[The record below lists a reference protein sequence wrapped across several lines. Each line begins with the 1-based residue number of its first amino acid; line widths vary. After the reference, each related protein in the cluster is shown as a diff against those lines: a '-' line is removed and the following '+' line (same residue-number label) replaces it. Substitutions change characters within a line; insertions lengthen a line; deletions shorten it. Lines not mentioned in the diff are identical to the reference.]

1 MSSRSGS
8 HRRPSRRHRTML
20 LGGVLTA
27 IIGMIIGIIAACPL
41 AERTAVA
48 EGSSLAHVVPVTADL
63 QAAIGKSPACRQDP
77 APVAPIQ
84 AGVPH
89 REDLR
94 VPLAGYEVPTA
105 VALGRSIHAD
115 VRLIGAT
122 GPPPPA
128 LDLTTIL
135 RI

>member
-1 MSSRSGS
+1 M
-8 HRRPSRRHRTML
+8 RTMR

-27 IIGMIIGIIAACPL
+27 IIGLFIGIIAACPL
-41 AERTAVA
+41 AERTVLA
-48 EGSSLAHVVPVTADL
+48 EGSPLAHTAPATAD
-63 QAAIGKSPACRQDP
+63 QRDAIGKSPGCRKDP
-77 APVAPIQ
+77 AAPVAPIQ

-94 VPLAGYEVPTA
+94 IPLAAHHAPAPVM
-105 VALGRSIHAD
+105 LGRSIRTGSGPVD
-115 VRLIGAT
+115 T
-122 GPPPPA
+122 NGPPSPA